1 MDGVCFFSQRHV
13 LLWWGEARQVDAK
26 MFWGKVVVPTQFQP
40 FRGNMSVET
49 QGRFSSF
56 PGKQKTTK
64 WSKMQHPES
73 NMANP
78 YTCRTGYVGN
88 MMLDDHDGSS
98 HYPFPT
104 QPSDPR
110 MFWK

>member
-1 MDGVCFFSQRHV
+1 MGHVFSLNDKFYYGGVKP
-13 LLWWGEARQVDAK
+13 RQVDAK
-26 MFWGKVVVPTQFQP
+26 VFWGKVVVPTQFQP

-49 QGRFSSF
+49 QGRFSGF

-78 YTCRTGYVGN
+78 YMCRTGYVGN
-88 MMLDDHDGSS
+88 MMLDDHDGSFAL
-98 HYPFPT
+98 PV
-104 QPSDPR
+104 SDAT
-110 MFWK
+110 F